1 MKKILI
7 IDDEKNV
14 CEALRMLLKDDYK
27 TSVASNGRE
36 GLKLLEEDPQL
47 VILDV
52 IMPDM
57 NGLEVLQKIRQF
69 NPDVPVIMLSAVDR
83 VKTVVEAM
91 RLGAVDYIAKPFE
104 SEELK
109 LVIQKMLDYSRLREK
124 VEYLQTISRDYREVE
139 FVGRSAVAQKV
150 LQEVSR
156 VARTPS
162 SVLITGE
169 SGTGKEVVAKL
180 IHYQSSSADKPF
192 IAVHCAALPENL
204 FESELFGYEKGAFTD
219 ALEKKAGMFDL
230 AKDGTIFLDE
240 IGEMLLT
247 TQVKLLRVLQE
258 REFLRLG
265 GTKLIKTEARVL
277 AATSKDLDA
286 EIEKGGFRQDL
297 YYRLNV
303 VTINIP
309 PLRER
314 REDIPLLVDHF
325 FAKFQKT
332 LHVTT
337 KSISDEAKNIFQE
350 YGWPGNVRELKNV
363 IERILVLHGDV
374 KVIQPGHLAESLK
387 KKEPDSPSLPSL
399 DLGKASLEEAVNKYE
414 TVLIKQALEQADG
427 VVSQAAKILKT
438 TRRILSYRMKKLDL
452 PL

>member
-1 MKKILI
+1 MNKILI
-7 IDDEKNV
+7 IDDEKSV
-14 CEALRMLLKDDYK
+14 CEALRMLLKDDYRIN
-27 TSVASNGRE
+27 VASNGRE
-36 GLKLLEEDPQL
+36 GLKLLEEDPGL

-52 IMPDM
+52 VMPDM
-57 NGLEVLQKIRQF
+57 DGLEVLRKIRQF
-69 NPDVPVIMLSAVDR
+69 NPELPVIMLSAVDR

-109 LVIQKMLDYSRLREK
+109 LVIRKMLDYSRLREE
-124 VEYLQTISRDYREVE
+124 VVYLQTISRDYREAE
-139 FVGRSAVAQKV
+139 FVGKSAAAQKV
-150 LQEVSR
+150 LQEVAR

-180 IHYQSSSADKPF
+180 IHYHSSSADKPF

-219 ALEKKAGMFDL
+219 ALDKKAGMFDL

-240 IGEMLLT
+240 IGEMLPA

-265 GTKLIKTEARVL
+265 GIKLIKTEARVL
-277 AATSKDLDA
+277 AATSKKLED
-286 EIEKGGFRQDL
+286 EIERGGFRQDL

-303 VTINIP
+303 VTIFIP

-314 REDIPLLVDHF
+314 REDIPLLADYF

-332 LHVTT
+332 LHVATR
-337 KSISDEAKNIFQE
+337 SISDEAKNIFRN
-350 YGWPGNVRELKNV
+350 YDWPGNVRELKNV
-363 IERILVLHGDV
+363 MERVLVLHGDA
-374 KVIQPGHLAESLK
+374 KTIQPGHLVESFRRR
-387 KKEPDSPSLPSL
+387 EPDSPASSSPL
-399 DLGKASLEEAVNKYE
+399 LGNLSLEGAVDRYE
-414 TVLIKQALEQADG
+414 TVLIKQALEQSGG
-427 VVSQAAKILKT
+427 VVSQAAKRLKT
-438 TRRILSYRMKKLDL
+438 TRRILSYRMKKLNL
-452 PL
+452 LH

>member
-7 IDDEKNV
+7 VDDEKSIR
-14 CEALRMLLKDDYK
+14 EALRMLLKDDYQI
-27 TSVASNGRE
+27 SSASSGRE
-36 GLKLLEEDPQL
+36 GLKMLEENPQL

-52 IMPDM
+52 KMPDM
-57 NGLEVLQKIRQF
+57 DGLEVLRKIRQS
-69 NPDVPVIMLSAVDR
+69 NPEMPVVMLSAVDR
-83 VKTVVEAM
+83 VKTVVAAM

-104 SEELK
+104 NEELK
-109 LVIQKMLDYSRLREK
+109 MVVSKMLDYSRLREEVK
-124 VEYLQTISRDYREVE
+124 YLQTISRDYREVE
-139 FVGRSAVAQKV
+139 FVGKSPAAQKV
-150 LQEVSR
+150 LREVAK

-162 SVLITGE
+162 SALVTGE

-180 IHYQSSSADKPF
+180 IHFQSSVADKPF

-219 ALEKKAGMFDL
+219 AMEKKAGMFDL

-240 IGEMLLT
+240 IGEMPLV

-258 REFLRLG
+258 REFVRLG

-277 AATSKDLDA
+277 AATSKNLED
-286 EIEKGGFRQDL
+286 EIEKDGFRRDL

-303 VTINIP
+303 VTIAIP

-314 REDIPLLVDHF
+314 KEDIPLLTDHF

-337 KSISDEAKNIFQE
+337 KSISGATKKIFQD
-350 YGWPGNVRELKNV
+350 YDWPGNVRELKNI
-363 IERILVLHGDV
+363 IERVLVLHGDV
-374 KVIQPGHLAESLK
+374 EVIQPGHLAESLK
-387 KKEPDSPSLPSL
+387 KRESDAHPFPSLVPGS
-399 DLGKASLEEAVNKYE
+399 ASLEETVNKYE
-414 TVLIKQALEQADG
+414 ESLIRQALEQAGG
-427 VVSQAAKILKT
+427 VISKAAKILKT
-438 TRRILSYRMKKLDL
+438 TRRILSYRMKKLKIAL
-452 PL
+452 

>member
-7 IDDEKNV
+7 VDDEKNV
-14 CEALRMLLKDDYK
+14 CEALRMLLKDDYQI
-27 TSVASNGRE
+27 SVASSGRE
-36 GLKLLEEDPQL
+36 GLKLLEEDPRL

-52 IMPDM
+52 VMPDM
-57 NGLEVLQKIRQF
+57 DGLEVLRKIRQF
-69 NPDVPVIMLSAVDR
+69 NPELPVIMLSAIDR

-109 LVIQKMLDYSRLREK
+109 LVIRKMLDYSRLREE
-124 VEYLQTISRDYREVE
+124 VAYLQTISRDYREAE
-139 FVGRSAVAQKV
+139 FVGRSPAAQKV
-150 LQEVSR
+150 LQEVAR

-180 IHYQSSSADKPF
+180 IHYHSSSADKPF

-240 IGEMLLT
+240 VGEMLPA

-277 AATSKDLDA
+277 AATSKNLED
-286 EIEKGGFRQDL
+286 EIERGGFRQDL

-303 VTINIP
+303 VTITIP

-314 REDIPLLVDHF
+314 CEDIPLLVDHF

-332 LHVTT
+332 LHVTV
-337 KSISDEAKNIFQE
+337 KSISGEAKNIFQD

-363 IERILVLHGDV
+363 IERVLVLHGDV
-374 KVIQPGHLAESLK
+374 KVIQPGHLAESFK
-387 KKEPDSPSLPSL
+387 KREPDSPAVTSPAP
-399 DLGKASLEEAVNKYE
+399 GNASLEDAVNRYE
-414 TVLIKQALEQADG
+414 AVLIKQALEQAGG
-427 VVSQAAKILKT
+427 VISQAAKRLKT
-438 TRRILSYRMKKLDL
+438 TRRILSYRMKKLNL

>member
-7 IDDEKNV
+7 VDDEKNI
-14 CEALRMLLKDDYK
+14 CEALRMLLKDDYQI
-27 TSVASNGRE
+27 SVAFSGRE

-52 IMPDM
+52 VMPDM
-57 NGLEVLQKIRQF
+57 DGLGVLRKIRQF
-69 NPDVPVIMLSAVDR
+69 NPEVPVIMLSAVDR

-109 LVIQKMLDYSRLREK
+109 LVIRKMLDYSRLREK

-139 FVGRSAVAQKV
+139 FVGRSAAAQKV
-150 LQEVSR
+150 LQEVAR
-156 VARTPS
+156 VARTLS
-162 SVLITGE
+162 SVLVVGE

-180 IHYQSSSADKPF
+180 IHYHSSSADKPF

-240 IGEMLLT
+240 IGEMLLA

-277 AATSKDLDA
+277 AATSKNLED
-286 EIEKGGFRQDL
+286 EIERGGFRQDL

-303 VTINIP
+303 VTITIP

-325 FAKFQKT
+325 FAQFQKT

-337 KSISDEAKNIFQE
+337 KSISNEAKNIFQD

-374 KVIQPGHLAESLK
+374 KVIQPGHLAESFK
-387 KKEPDSPSLPSL
+387 KREPDSPSLPSL
-399 DLGKASLEEAVNKYE
+399 VPGNASLENAVNKYE
-414 TVLIKQALEQADG
+414 AVLIKQALEQAGG

-438 TRRILSYRMKKLDL
+438 TRRILSYRIKKLNL
-452 PL
+452 